1 MHTINFTG
9 TSGQQL
15 TIVLTTEEYERGLAR
30 AQQQGAVSN
39 VAESPID
46 KRQILREIGDPC
58 DPDGF
63 LNPNT
68 PDPINRLNG

>member
-30 AQQQGAVSN
+30 AQQGTSGTVS
-39 VAESPID
+39 ETST
-46 KRQILREIGDPC
+46 RRGQFLREIDGDPC
-58 DPDGF
+58 HPDIITKPHDHEAG
-63 LNPNT
+63 
-68 PDPINRLNG
+68 